1 MGATSDYA
9 ADLSRQIAANN
20 PAGALLSVA
29 KAIYS
34 FGTDGGVVG
43 LITPRLTASLPKNAV
58 IVAGTVNST
67 TAVTSAGAATLAVG
81 TSAGSS
87 ATALLAA
94 TAKATLSANAL
105 VNAVPVFAT
114 PVKLSAAG
122 LITVTVGTAALTAGV
137 VEITLFYFVANS

>member
-1 MGATSDYA
+1 MPNSELRASLD
-9 ADLSRQIAANN
+9 SQIAQSS
-20 PAGALLSVA
+20 PDSPRLQVA
-29 KAIYS
+29 KCIYS
-34 FGTDGGVVG
+34 FAVDGGVTG
-43 LITPRLTASLPKNAV
+43 LITPKRTQSLPKNTV
-58 IVAGTVNST
+58 IVGGTVNST
-67 TAVTSAGAATLAVG
+67 GAVTSSGSATLAVG

-122 LITVTVGTAALTAGV
+122 LVTVTVGTAALTAGV